1 MVLEVKEDAL
11 YDTKDMAEVLGVNVR
26 TVRRWCREGRL
37 PAFKLG
43 SRKWRCWGRDLLKLG
58 LSEKD
63 LDTSDV
69 PF

>member
-1 MVLEVKEDAL
+1 MVLEVKESVL
-11 YDTKDMAEVLGVNVR
+11 YGTKAMAEVLGVDVR
-26 TVRRWCREGRL
+26 TVRKWCKEGRL

-63 LDTSDV
+63 LDASDA